1 MAGIAPYKQRSR
13 QDRNATIENDLS
25 QGMMWT
31 NGAIDEGYVRSFVNC
46 SYDKETSAIIPRP
59 GLRVSGCVFPKSNT
73 TSDQR
78 FFDDNVVIHATK
90 PCVEN
95 GVTYEQTIIGRL
107 DDNDNTKGLIWVLTS
122 NIFLDYAE
130 LVFTSDYAGPVSFS
144 DYSMPADPHVCMFF
158 SAESPKIHDIFLED
172 DTYRRIESPVGCFAY
187 NNSYYFFGEDSN
199 GNAGLFRTVFD
210 STLDPPRYV
219 FEKVEPKVL
228 SVSEAVLHGYNAL
241 LGDDTYAFTNRHT
254 APILQFEGILPY
266 EPDSTHSHTKLIMT
280 PKKGQPVDLVCY
292 YDVEDNKTY
301 DIVWESREATASDW
315 TQHQKNTITFDAN
328 TVLHLDGFLA
338 QDQET
343 MIRVIAY
350 ETGTDEVVKAI
361 VVGFDFR
368 VANYGTANALP
379 QKNYDLS
386 TATGVVAFKDR
397 VAAWGLPADPTILF
411 ISDYNEP
418 AYFPY
423 PNNIIVFDEPVIHC
437 VEFMG
442 TLVVFTIDKIY
453 QVTQADD
460 GFSWNSEVIQTH
472 LSIDPWDKH
481 LIKTVRNMLYFKSGN
496 YYYMMVPKAR
506 SVTGE
511 LTVAPITTP
520 ITSFFDRF
528 SVNIQELLRYTY
540 GYTGHYELL
549 TYYNYLDYDEIHN
562 IYAFRFDTSLSVMHF
577 DVIYNTN
584 DRTWK
589 IWIFESA
596 NLVFPYRQEA
606 TRLGT
611 LASTSLVRFEDIGDG
626 SITGQARII
635 QLFSWDHMLVR
646 SCYIP
651 HNCELAYNPGNDN
664 ARISDLTL
672 VVPTAYGDVYNDTLR
687 LVNSRLAYVEG
698 ETLHIMNDRD
708 FYVGY
713 SKANILQN
721 IRMVYLEQD
730 NYYTFRNYQYID
742 TGYRKD
748 NLHAK
753 KRYREVQLQ
762 INNLD
767 KKSMKFGMDYILD
780 GSPRRILYKYDVS
793 QSIDELDP
801 DYGILYVDS
810 TPYVETKLD
819 DIDIS
824 NQWTID
830 QGLTPE
836 VSLWK
841 IRVSLSGKGYAPR
854 LRLYSR
860 NEKRFELL
868 SVNWIARLM
877 HMR

>member
-1 MAGIAPYKQRSR
+1 MERPAYPDAHCRLCPDADATHLYRHPVCLYAPHPDPVEAARRRRGLPGRRICQRGAPVPAVAGIAREAELRLVLPVFPLRGR
-13 QDRNATIENDLS
+13 RPARPAVDRNRTAHRGVRPDGNANLS
-25 QGMMWT
+25 
-31 NGAIDEGYVRSFVNC
+31 
-46 SYDKETSAIIPRP
+46 
-59 GLRVSGCVFPKSNT
+59 
-73 TSDQR
+73 
-78 FFDDNVVIHATK
+78 
-90 PCVEN
+90 
-95 GVTYEQTIIGRL
+95 GRGR
-107 DDNDNTKGLIWVLTS
+107 D
-122 NIFLDYAE
+122 A
-130 LVFTSDYAGPVSFS
+130 
-144 DYSMPADPHVCMFF
+144 ADTVYIF
-158 SAESPKIHDIFLED
+158 SAVAAH
-172 DTYRRIESPVGCFAY
+172 PV
-187 NNSYYFFGEDSN
+187 
-199 GNAGLFRTVFD
+199 V
-210 STLDPPRYV
+210 
-219 FEKVEPKVL
+219 
-228 SVSEAVLHGYNAL
+228 
-241 LGDDTYAFTNRHT
+241 
-254 APILQFEGILPY
+254 LPY

-635 QLFSWDHMLVR
+635 QFFSWDHMLVR

-664 ARISDLTL
+664 AR
-672 VVPTAYGDVYNDTLR
+672 TA
-687 LVNSRLAYVEG
+687 
-698 ETLHIMNDRD
+698 
-708 FYVGY
+708 
-713 SKANILQN
+713 
-721 IRMVYLEQD
+721 
-730 NYYTFRNYQYID
+730 
-742 TGYRKD
+742 
-748 NLHAK
+748 
-753 KRYREVQLQ
+753 
-762 INNLD
+762 
-767 KKSMKFGMDYILD
+767 
-780 GSPRRILYKYDVS
+780 RRIFFRIS
-793 QSIDELDP
+793 EWS
-801 DYGILYVDS
+801 
-810 TPYVETKLD
+810 
-819 DIDIS
+819 IS
-824 NQWTID
+824 NRIITI
-830 QGLTPE
+830 
-836 VSLWK
+836 
-841 IRVSLSGKGYAPR
+841 LSEII
-854 LRLYSR
+854 S
-860 NEKRFELL
+860 
-868 SVNWIARLM
+868 I
-877 HMR
+877 